1 MAGNYPDVPG
11 NRIPYDRDGTQVV
24 WLNQNYTAVG
34 GTTSQAKMTALNS
47 EGLAMTSPGGS
58 YPNNPGTAFLFPV
71 PMDIV
76 GGLVLCEGGY
86 NASAFQ
92 SSTDTTNG
100 LDGTW
105 TTATALG
112 STAGTSL
119 VALRNNITSCSLTGI
134 IGFRFKQLYN
144 RYYAIH
150 LYGQPSTGQ
159 TLNNLVIYDVTQPQ
173 RVGGA
178 YFDFGDVPRGSVH
191 DKLFRVKNVSA
202 TETAYSVTLGIETLT
217 DASPSFAGQHTLS
230 TDGVTFAATA
240 SIGDLAPG
248 AISGQITLRQTLL
261 TNAALSLW
269 WARVHADAD
278 HWA

>member
-11 NRIPYDRDGTQVV
+11 NRIAYDRDGTQVV

-34 GTTSQAKMTALNS
+34 GDTSQAKITALNS
-47 EGLAMTSPGGS
+47 EDLVMTSAGGS
-58 YPNNPGTAFLFPV
+58 YPNNPGVAFIFPV

-76 GGLVLCEGGY
+76 GGLVQCEGGY

-105 TTATALG
+105 AATTALG

-119 VALRNNITSCSLTGI
+119 VSLRNNIVPCSITGV

-150 LYGQPSTGQ
+150 LYGHPSTGQ
-159 TLNNLVIYDVTQPQ
+159 TLDDLVIYDSTLDQQ
-173 RVGGA
+173 VGGA

-191 DKLFRVKNVSA
+191 DKLFRVKNISPDK
-202 TETAYSVTLGIETLT
+202 TAYSITLGMETLT
-217 DASPSFAGQHTLS
+217 DASPSFVAQHTLS
-230 TDGVTFAATA
+230 TDGTNFSPTVN
-240 SIGDLAPG
+240 IGDLAPG
-248 AISGQITLRQTLL
+248 AVSGQITLRQTLL

-269 WARVHADAD
+269 WARVNADAD